1 MAADTLCF
9 PGGVLA
15 LSRRAADRLLSAG
28 SGDAALLYLQLL
40 RLDGADRERARKA
53 LGWTGERAFSA
64 WKELEKLGLV
74 DPEASASPPARSE
87 PDQPPEYTAA
97 DLTRELEN
105 GESPF
110 PSLVG
115 EVQRSLGKVLSDA
128 DLKALYTIYDYL
140 ALPAEVI
147 LLLVHHCIAETEE
160 KYGPGRRPR
169 MSQIKREAYRWVQA
183 GADTAEAADAHLRRL
198 ETLRRREDRLLPLLG
213 IQGRA
218 PVEGER
224 KYLVAWIDWGFPEET
239 IRLAYER
246 TVLRKGALNWA
257 YMNSILKRW
266 HADGLRTVE
275 QIETGDS
282 KGASW
287 RRPASRDPV
296 PAGAGVQGEAD
307 RRARD
312 DMERM
317 RRFLEREKKKA
328 GES

>member
-1 MAADTLCF
+1 MAVDTLCF

-15 LSRRAADRLLSAG
+15 LSRQAADRLLSAG

-40 RLDGADRERARKA
+40 RLDGMDRERARKA
-53 LGWTGERAFSA
+53 LGWTGERVFAA
-64 WKELEKLGLV
+64 WKELERLGLV
-74 DPEASASPPARSE
+74 DPEAPAAAPARPE

-97 DLTRELEN
+97 DLTRELEDP
-105 GESPF
+105 ESPF
-110 PSLVG
+110 PYLVG
-115 EVQRSLGKVLSDA
+115 EVQRSLGKVLSTA

-147 LLLVHHCIAETEE
+147 FLLVHHCIAETEE

-183 GADTAEAADAHLRRL
+183 GADTAEAADAYLRRL
-198 ETLRRREDRLLPLLG
+198 ETLRRREAALLPVLG
-213 IQGRA
+213 IYGRT

-224 KYLVAWIDWGFPEET
+224 KYLTAWIDWGFPDEA

-257 YMNSILKRW
+257 YMNSILKHW
-266 HADGLRTVE
+266 HAAGLHTVE
-275 QIETGDS
+275 QIEAGDN

-287 RRPASRDPV
+287 KQPAPKAPA

-317 RRFLEREKKKA
+317 RRFLEQEKKKA